1 MDMPPALEDSSCV
14 RYLLKCGP
22 ANESLE
28 DTLDHADQ
36 TLPLLIRTQILSVLG
51 VDEASIA
58 NHLSRRVRWVHTT
71 MHSNRRVLT
80 DSH

>member
-28 DTLDHADQ
+28 DTLDGADQ
-36 TLPLLIRTQILSVLG
+36 PLLLLIRMQNLSVPG
-51 VDEASIA
+51 VDKASIA
-58 NHLSRRVRWVHTT
+58 NHLSRGVRLVHTT
-71 MHSNRRVLT
+71 MHSNRRVFT